1 MILYVEESREEFPSK
16 SMAKLQRYT
25 ISQTETFFAA
35 SLTTGN
41 TSLSG
46 TH

>member
-25 ISQTETFFAA
+25 ISQTETFFAV
-35 SLTTGN
+35 SLTMGS
-41 TSLSG
+41 TSLFG